1 MSSASG
7 SPSVPSAH
15 SQAVALWSFV
25 NNRFRQLSLQE
36 VAHIA
41 SQLPSSADAT
51 PKQVAEALKLQ
62 FAQRRLRLKN
72 THALEAASL
81 LLGHPSWQAA
91 RRSRNDGPTLIVFD
105 EPEPIALPSWSA
117 VSETL
122 CNRLSREAGG
132 SPRRFRLAVGERSIT
147 VAELQLYPAA
157 DGRPQDSPW
166 PWAVVNVPTEAD
178 WTGNAAHTF
187 ERFRRHLEESSQGV
201 LDGYEVLRLGA
212 SRRQDVFLPGW
223 VVGDTELANS
233 ELVVTQE
240 DNPLSFDGF
249 EIARGD
255 ELACWHQLLLAL
267 RTRETAQ
274 PAEDIR
280 VDEADG
286 AWRVGDS
293 RFVWTLNTVFPR
305 SFAPLL
311 RQATLNLDESLR
323 LKRRFDMA
331 RDLFGDRLVHSDG
344 AKRLQYLGNLPE
356 TCPVN
361 LHRLLNEISRRGS
374 RWDEFCEEHL
384 GERIAPQPELQLSTA
399 LALFEALQLTDPSQF
414 VARPPRNEL
423 VKVEND
429 ALLRTLLQRV
439 DQVSPRL
446 SPMDAATREAATEAV
461 EEFASA
467 IGAMR
472 SGIFRNV
479 EEMPH
484 LVHAY
489 DADDLRGRLEQL
501 GLTMFVGVV
510 PAFLPVPENLRPK
523 DANMLPWAIGNK
535 LVLDIDVGGAQ

>member
-7 SPSVPSAH
+7 SPSVPSAP
-15 SQAVALWSFV
+15 SQAFALWSFV
-25 NNRFRQLSLQE
+25 NSRFKQLSLHD
-36 VAHIA
+36 VTRIA
-41 SQLPSSADAT
+41 SQLPVSVDASLR
-51 PKQVAEALKLQ
+51 QVADVLKRHL
-62 FAQRRLRLKN
+62 AQLGIRLKH

-105 EPEPIALPSWSA
+105 ESEPIALPTWSA
-117 VSETL
+117 VSEAL

-147 VAELQLYPAA
+147 VAELQLSPTA

-166 PWAVVNVPTEAD
+166 PWAVVNAPAEAD
-178 WTGNAAHTF
+178 WIGNAAHTF
-187 ERFRRHLEESSQGV
+187 ERFRRHLEESSHGV
-201 LDGYEVLRLGA
+201 LDGFEVLRLGA
-212 SRRQDVFLPGW
+212 SRRRDELLPGW
-223 VVGDTELANS
+223 VVGGIELTNS

-240 DNPLSFDGF
+240 DVPHSSDGF

-274 PAEDIR
+274 PAGEIR
-280 VDEADG
+280 VDASDG
-286 AWRVGDS
+286 SWRVGDS
-293 RFVWTLNTVFPR
+293 RFVWTFNTVFPR

-311 RQATLNLDESLR
+311 RQAALSVEESMR

-331 RDLFGDRLVHSDG
+331 RDVFGDRLSYSDG
-344 AKRLQYLGNLPE
+344 AKRLGYLGNLPE
-356 TCPVN
+356 SYPVN
-361 LHRLLNEISRRGS
+361 LHRLLNEINRRNS
-374 RWDEFCEEHL
+374 NWDEFCKEHL
-384 GERIAPQPELQLSTA
+384 GERIEPKPKLPLSTA
-399 LALFEALQLTDPSQF
+399 LALFEALQLPDPSPF
-414 VARPPRNEL
+414 IARPPRNEL

-446 SPMDAATREAATEAV
+446 SPMDSATREAATEAV
-461 EEFASA
+461 ENFASA

-472 SGIFRNV
+472 SGILRTA

-489 DADDLRGRLEQL
+489 DADELRGRLEEL
-501 GLTMFVGVV
+501 GLTMFIGVV
-510 PAFLPVPENLRPK
+510 PAFLPVPEDMRPK
-523 DANMLPWAIGNK
+523 GANMLPWAIGNK